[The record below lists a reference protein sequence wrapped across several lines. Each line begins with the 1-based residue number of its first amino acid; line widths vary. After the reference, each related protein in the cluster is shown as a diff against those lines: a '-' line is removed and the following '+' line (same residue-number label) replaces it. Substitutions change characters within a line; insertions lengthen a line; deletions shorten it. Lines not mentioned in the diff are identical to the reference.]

1 MVTLQLRQIQ
11 ISPGQRLDLQDVSWS
26 EFEAI
31 LQELGEARNI
41 RIAYSDGKLSIMS
54 PLPEHEKAKVLI
66 GDLVKILLEELN
78 RDCESFGSTT
88 FKRQDMAKGVE
99 PDDSFYIQNYARMIG
114 KGRVDLTIDPPPD
127 LAIEVD
133 LTSKTQ
139 TEAYAALGVPELW
152 RYDNGRLQVE
162 VLRQGQYVEMAESP
176 TFLGWPIAAMVT
188 DFVARSGVV
197 GRSQAVREFRVWVRR
212 FLAGAR

>member
-1 MVTLQLRQIQ
+1 MVTLQLRQLQ
-11 ISPGQRLDLQDVSWS
+11 IPSGQRLDLQDVSWA

-31 LQELGEARNI
+31 LQELGEARNT
-41 RIAYSDGKLSIMS
+41 RIAYSDGMLSIMS

-66 GDLVKILLEELN
+66 GDLVKVLLEELD

-114 KGRVDLTIDPPPD
+114 KARIDLTVDPPPD
-127 LAIEVD
+127 LAIEID

-152 RYDNGRLQVE
+152 RYDDDRLKIE
-162 VLRQGQYVEMAESP
+162 VLQEGQYVAVAESP
-176 TFLGWPIAAMVT
+176 TFPGWPIAEMVN
-188 DFVARSGVV
+188 DFVARSREVS
-197 GRSQAVREFRVWVRR
+197 RSQALREFRARVRQSHPQ
-212 FLAGAR
+212 

>member
-1 MVTLQLRQIQ
+1 MVTLQLRQLQ
-11 ISPGQRLDLQDVSWS
+11 IPSGQRLDLQDVSWA

-31 LQELGEARNI
+31 LQELGEARNT
-41 RIAYSDGKLSIMS
+41 RIAYSDGMLSIMS

-66 GDLVKILLEELN
+66 GDLVKVLLEELD

-114 KGRVDLTIDPPPD
+114 KVRIDLTVAPPPD
-127 LAIEVD
+127 LAIEID

-152 RYDNGRLQVE
+152 RYDDDRLQIE
-162 VLRQGQYVEMAESP
+162 VLQEGQYVAASESP
-176 TFLGWPIAAMVT
+176 TFPGWPIAERVN
-188 DFVARSGVV
+188 DFVARSREV
-197 GRSQAVREFRVWVRR
+197 GRSQALREFRVWVRQSHPQ
-212 FLAGAR
+212 